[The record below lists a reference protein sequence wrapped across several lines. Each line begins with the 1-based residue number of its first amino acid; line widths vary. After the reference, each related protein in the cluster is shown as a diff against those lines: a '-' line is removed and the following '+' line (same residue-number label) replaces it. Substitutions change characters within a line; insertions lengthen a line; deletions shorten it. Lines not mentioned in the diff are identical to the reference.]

1 MMPRTPAPGLR
12 PAPARMASGSISLK
26 WKRRILRGHV
36 QSTSRQKLK
45 GTDMKGEPVI
55 ILLVEDDPAHAE
67 IVRRNFVNFRMA
79 NRLMHVADGQQ
90 ALNYLFRR
98 SEFQD
103 SNHSPRP
110 NLILLDL
117 RLPKVDGL
125 EVLKTIK
132 ADADLA
138 RIPVVV
144 LTTSAAEVDM
154 AKAYGNHANSYLV
167 KPVDFPQFLKLM
179 DALGYYW
186 LVWNQFPF

>member
-1 MMPRTPAPGLR
+1 MKATA
-12 PAPARMASGSISLK
+12 
-26 WKRRILRGHV
+26 
-36 QSTSRQKLK
+36 T
-45 GTDMKGEPVI
+45 KGEPVI

-79 NRLMHVADGQQ
+79 NRLMHVPDGQQ
-90 ALNYLFRR
+90 ALDYLFRKG
-98 SEFQD
+98 EFQD
-103 SNHSPRP
+103 PGQSPRP

-125 EVLKTIK
+125 EVLTTIK

-144 LTTSAAEVDM
+144 LTTSAGESDM
-154 AKAYGNHANSYLV
+154 IKAYGNHANSYLV
-167 KPVDFPQFLKLM
+167 KPVDFQNFLQLM

-186 LVWNQFPF
+186 LVWNQYPF

>member
-1 MMPRTPAPGLR
+1 MKA
-12 PAPARMASGSISLK
+12 
-26 WKRRILRGHV
+26 
-36 QSTSRQKLK
+36 
-45 GTDMKGEPVI
+45 TDMKGEPVI

-90 ALNYLFRR
+90 ALDYLFRR

-103 SNHSPRP
+103 SIHSPRP

-132 ADADLA
+132 ADAELA